1 MMGVK
6 FIEYH
11 DYLQFICARLK
22 NDGFNL
28 EEIRIN
34 EYKIDLFGI
43 SQEYDTGLAPYADG
57 IDPLVGRGSYRLVFG
72 IISTP
77 AVTVDAIENYSKTLY
92 DYAFKKVSESRQV
105 HRIIF
110 PVIAS
115 KKSSDEV
122 ITFVRSYHG
131 IRIRFPIGD
140 VTRPVLV
147 DLDSDSINYNSKVT
161 WKYYRGK
168 KIAKEA
174 IEKYLLLDN
183 LKKM

>member
-1 MMGVK
+1 MEMLY
-6 FIEYH
+6 E
-11 DYLQFICARLK
+11 DYLKLVSTRLIE
-22 NDGFNL
+22 DRFNL

-34 EYKIDLFGI
+34 GYKIDLFGI
-43 SQEYDTGLAPYADG
+43 SQEYDMGSAPYADG

-77 AVTVDAIENYSKTLY
+77 AVTVDAIENYSSTLY
-92 DYAFKKVSESRQV
+92 DYAFNKVSESRQV

-115 KKSSDEV
+115 KKSPDEV
-122 ITFVRSYHG
+122 VSLVRSYHG

-147 DLDSDSINYNSKVT
+147 DLDSDSIHYNSKVT

-174 IEKYLLLDN
+174 IEKYLVVGN
-183 LKKM
+183 MKKT